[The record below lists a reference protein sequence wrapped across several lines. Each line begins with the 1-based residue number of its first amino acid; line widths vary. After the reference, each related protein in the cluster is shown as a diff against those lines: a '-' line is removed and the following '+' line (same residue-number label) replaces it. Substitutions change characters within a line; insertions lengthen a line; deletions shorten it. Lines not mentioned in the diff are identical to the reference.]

1 MLEVHM
7 KRAIAAI
14 ATASL
19 TAIAALP
26 AAAQPA
32 QSNPTGAVQQPS
44 AQSPG
49 ELDMDAVPNLT
60 PDGVRQ
66 VQQALQ
72 KKGFDPGPLD
82 GVRGPQTKEAV
93 RKFQDFYGIKASGEI
108 DNQTLYALGE
118 TQLAGRP

>member
-19 TAIAALP
+19 TAIVSLP
-26 AAAQPA
+26 AAAQTA

-44 AQSPG
+44 AQSSA

-72 KKGFDPGPLD
+72 KKGYDPGPLD
-82 GVRGPQTKEAV
+82 GILGPQTKEAV

-108 DNQTLYALGE
+108 NNQTLYALGE

>member
-1 MLEVHM
+1 M

-19 TAIAALP
+19 IAVASLP

-32 QSNPTGAVQQPS
+32 QTGAGEQPGARSS
-44 AQSPG
+44 A
-49 ELDMDAVPNLT
+49 ELDMNAVPNLT
-60 PDGVRQ
+60 ADGVRQ

-72 KKGFDPGPLD
+72 KKGYDPGPLD
-82 GVRGPQTKEAV
+82 GILGPQTKEAV

>member
-19 TAIAALP
+19 TAIAVPP
-26 AAAQPA
+26 AAAQQA
-32 QSNPTGAVQQPS
+32 QSNQTGAAQPAS
-44 AQSPG
+44 AASSG
-49 ELDMDAVPNLT
+49 ELDMNAVPNLN

-72 KKGFDPGPLD
+72 KKGFDPGPID
-82 GVRGPQTKEAV
+82 GILGPQTKEAV
-93 RKFQDFYGIKASGEI
+93 RKFQDFFGIKASGEI

>member
-1 MLEVHM
+1 M

-19 TAIAALP
+19 TAIASVP
-26 AAAQPA
+26 AVAQPA
-32 QSNPTGAVQQPS
+32 QSNQTGAAQQRS
-44 AQSPG
+44 AG
-49 ELDMDAVPNLT
+49 ELDMDAVPSLT

-72 KKGFDPGPLD
+72 KRGYDPGPID
-82 GVRGPQTKEAV
+82 GILGPQTKEAV
-93 RKFQDFYGIKASGEI
+93 RKFQDFYGIKARGEI

>member
-1 MLEVHM
+1 MMEVHM
-7 KRAIAAI
+7 KRDIAAI

-19 TAIAALP
+19 TAIAAPP
-26 AAAQPA
+26 ATAELAQLN
-32 QSNPTGAVQQPS
+32 QTDRVQPS
-44 AQSPG
+44 TAQTTG
-49 ELDMDAVPNLT
+49 ELDMDAVPTLNQ
-60 PDGVRQ
+60 DGVRQ

-82 GVRGPQTKEAV
+82 GVLGPQMKEAV
-93 RKFQDFYGIKASGEI
+93 RKLQDFYGIKAGGEI

>member
-1 MLEVHM
+1 MMEVHM

-26 AAAQPA
+26 ATAQLA
-32 QSNPTGAVQQPS
+32 QLNQTAQVQPS
-44 AQSPG
+44 TAQTTA
-49 ELDMDAVPNLT
+49 ELDMDAVRNLNQ
-60 PDGVRQ
+60 DGVGQ

-82 GVRGPQTKEAV
+82 GVLGPQTKEAI

-108 DNQTLYALGE
+108 DNQTLYARGE